1 MASYHTDVGHFS
13 ADQNYFA
20 TSGADN
26 APLHVPADGGS
37 ANGVYAYAS
46 TSAFPTNTYNSM
58 NFWVDVVFNFNVGS
72 TLPLS
77 VSTTSLP
84 NGTQSAPYNQS
95 LAAVGGT
102 TPYTWSLLSGTLP
115 SGLTLSTSGQIS
127 GTPTTVGASNFT
139 VQVTDSGAPAQTA
152 TQALSIIVGPIL
164 SLLAL
169 NPTSV
174 VGGLQSSTGT
184 VTLSGPAPAGGAQVT
199 LSSSNTAVAS
209 VPSSATV
216 PAGATSATFTV
227 TTSLVLLST
236 SVNRLPLT
244 ERLGTAILAVIF

>member
-1 MASYHTDVGHFS
+1 
-13 ADQNYFA
+13 
-20 TSGADN
+20 
-26 APLHVPADGGS
+26 
-37 ANGVYAYAS
+37 
-46 TSAFPTNTYNSM
+46 M

-139 VQVTDSGAPAQTA
+139 VQVTDSGDGHGDPER
-152 TQALSIIVGPIL
+152 
-164 SLLAL
+164 
-169 NPTSV
+169 
-174 VGGLQSSTGT
+174 
-184 VTLSGPAPAGGAQVT
+184 AGGDQVT

>member
-20 TSGADN
+20 TSGVDN

-152 TQALSIIVGPIL
+152 TQALSIIVEPIV
-164 SLLAL
+164 SSLAL

-174 VGGLQSSTGT
+174 VGGVHGH
-184 VTLSGPAPAGGAQVT
+184 GDPERAGGDQVT